1 MRSPFFAASISRL
14 ALTAVVWTAG
24 SPLATADDA
33 THPAFKKSRLFVNQE
48 TEQDSG
54 RTFGFG
60 LDFSIAP
67 VRAAEQKAVQS
78 FLDSY
83 EGSDD
88 VLAAAQYIDA
98 EEIRSLS
105 VEDVRAK
112 LKEVPEITDEAREGI
127 DQAFEAVGGDTAL
140 VADLIEIM
148 QSGETAV
155 TFSLEPY
162 FELDFDYVDF
172 RLSVPLAG
180 FSSDADTDFAFG
192 NIGLDVRG
200 GGAFGDTLAF
210 SITGGLEYWI
220 PSATSRAN
228 AVALSNLVAS
238 PRFFH
243 EYTTM
248 IPYLVLAADL
258 KFVQLQAS
266 LAYDIMLAVKG
277 SPIHDN
283 IQFLHWGTS
292 LSITAIPY
300 VAISCEITGLVPT
313 VNAKSVDSIFAT
325 TGLRFAASWMDLG
338 LAFQIPLTDE
348 PSSDAASVTGVS
360 FGHPA
365 SFNAFVTA
373 VFGF

>member
-1 MRSPFFAASISRL
+1 MRAPFNAAFPRL
-14 ALTAVVWTAG
+14 TTLIASALMAWPA
-24 SPLATADDA
+24 AAADDA
-33 THPAFKKSRLFVNQE
+33 PHPAFKKSRLFVNQE

-67 VRAAEQKAVQS
+67 VRAAEQKAVQT

-98 EEIRSLS
+98 EELRSLTAD
-105 VEDVRAK
+105 EIRAK
-112 LKEVPEITDEAREGI
+112 LKEVPEISDDAREGI

-192 NIGLDVRG
+192 NLGLDVRG
-200 GGAFGDTLAF
+200 GGAFGNTLAF

-248 IPYLVLAADL
+248 IPYLVVAGDL
-258 KFVQLQAS
+258 KYVQLQGS
-266 LAYDIMLAVKG
+266 VAYDIMVAVKG
-277 SPIHDN
+277 SPIHDT
-283 IQFLHWGTS
+283 IQFLHWGAS
-292 LSITAIPY
+292 LAITAIPY
-300 VAISCEITGLVPT
+300 VAISCEFTGLVPT
-313 VNAKSVDSIFAT
+313 VNAKSVDSVFAT

-338 LAFQIPLTDE
+338 LGFQIPLTDE
-348 PSSDAASVTGVS
+348 PSSDAASAAGVS